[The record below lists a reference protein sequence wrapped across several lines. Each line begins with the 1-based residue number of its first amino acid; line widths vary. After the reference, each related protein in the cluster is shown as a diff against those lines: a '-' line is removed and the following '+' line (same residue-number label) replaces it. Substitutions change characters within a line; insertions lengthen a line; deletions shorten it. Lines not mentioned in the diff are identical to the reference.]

1 MLKRLII
8 LIIVIAALAGGYA
21 YWQQRKV
28 SQGPGAQSLVAHVTY
43 QCDQGKTIDAS
54 IYQGTAPAPQPGQ
67 PPVPNGRA
75 EVKLSDGRT
84 FTLPQ
89 TLSADG
95 VRFSDG
101 NPMVQG
107 SERFVFWSKGNG
119 ALVLENNEEKSYI
132 GCIRISDDTSLPQIY
147 ESGSLGFSVRYPAG
161 YTLAPGY
168 QYEEL
173 GPGKEIQGVKFTIPA
188 SLSTGTNLGSDS
200 YVSVEEIPDT
210 ADCSAALFL
219 DHATAT
225 TETIGSTEYSVASTT
240 GAGAGNRYEE
250 TVYALHGTN
259 PCIGIRSFI
268 HYGVFENYT
277 PGSVKAF
284 DRDTLLSQFDKVRD
298 SLVVNQ

>member
-1 MLKRLII
+1 MITRLII
-8 LIIVIAALAGGYA
+8 LIVIIAALAGGYA
-21 YWQQRKV
+21 YWHQNAAPQQ
-28 SQGPGAQSLVAHVTY
+28 PGAQSLVAQVTY
-43 QCDQGKTIDAS
+43 QCDQGKTIDAA
-54 IYQGTAPAPQPGQ
+54 IYQGAAPAVQPGQ

-75 EVKLSDGRT
+75 EVKLSDGRS

-95 VRFSDG
+95 IRFSDG
-101 NPMVQG
+101 DPMVQG
-107 SERFVFWSKGNG
+107 SEKFVFWSKGNG
-119 ALVLENNEEKSYI
+119 ALVLENNQEKSYI
-132 GCIRISDDTSLPQIY
+132 GCIKVSDDASLPQVY
-147 ESGSLGFSVRYPAG
+147 ESGSQGFSVRYPAG

-188 SLSTGTNLGSDS
+188 SMAAGTNLGTDS

-210 ADCSAALFL
+210 ADCSASLFL
-219 DHATAT
+219 DHASAT
-225 TETIGSTEYSVASTT
+225 PETVGSTQYSVASST

-250 TVYALHGTN
+250 TVYAVSGSN
-259 PCIGIRSFI
+259 PCIAVRSFV
-268 HYGVFENYT
+268 HYGVLENYT

-284 DRDTLLSQFDKVRD
+284 DRDALLAQFGKIRD